1 MKKAP
6 KHIVVFLDVMSV
18 LYNIYMVFSL
28 KAFRNLTSEAAFS
41 SAKISFEETYEVR

>member
-6 KHIVVFLDVMSV
+6 KRIVVFLDVMSV

-28 KAFRNLTSEAAFS
+28 KAFKNLVSEAVFS
-41 SAKISFEETYEVR
+41 SAKISFEETYAVR